1 MALNGLVYDLIVVG
15 ESQEGLDLIKGVS
28 KLDSGLKILLISST
42 ISKQIKGAEVIEK
55 TVVDVQYSYGVAVAI
70 ISYTEAY
77 LAKNLVFAT
86 GQKAVKLI
94 DEPNNNVY
102 YNVKAIKK
110 GTKNVVVFGNNAN
123 TINEAISISR
133 KVDKVFIC
141 EESNSL
147 AQLVEKQI
155 EPRYNNISYLP
166 MSRIVNYGYNE
177 DSKLNKACLNTLAEL
192 PCDALYVSI
201 GKKPDTAAF
210 KSRILKLDE
219 DGYIIAEDGLLPG
232 VDNVYA
238 IGKCTKYNVK
248 NTEKT
253 LESLKNKFKEENR

>member
-15 ESQEGLDLIKGVS
+15 ESQEGLDLIKEVS
-28 KLDSGLKILLISST
+28 KLNPELKILLISST
-42 ISKQIKGAEVIEK
+42 ISKQVKGAEAIERTVI
-55 TVVDVQYSYGVAVAI
+55 DVQYSYGVVVAI

-86 GQKAVKLI
+86 GQKAVKLMN
-94 DEPNNNVY
+94 EPNNNVY

-110 GTKNVVVFGNNAN
+110 GTKNVIVFGNNAN

-155 EPRYNNISYLP
+155 EPRYDNISYLP
-166 MSRIVNYGYNE
+166 MSKIVKYCYNE
-177 DSKLNKACLNTLAEL
+177 EGKLNMICLNTLAEI
-192 PCDALYVSI
+192 PCDILYVSI
-201 GKKPDTAAF
+201 GKKPDTATF
-210 KSRILKLDE
+210 NSRMIKLDE
-219 DGYIIAEDGLLPG
+219 DEYIIVENGLIPG

-253 LESLKNKFKEENR
+253 LESLKNKFRKEI

>member
-1 MALNGLVYDLIVVG
+1 MALNGLIYDLIVIG
-15 ESQEGLDLIKGVS
+15 ESQEGLDLIKELY
-28 KLDSGLKILLISST
+28 KLNSELKILLISST
-42 ISKQIKGAEVIEK
+42 VSKQVKGVEAIER
-55 TVVDVQYSYGVAVAI
+55 TVVDAQYSYGVAVAI

-86 GQKAVKLI
+86 GQIATKLMN
-94 DEPNNNVY
+94 EPDNNVY

-110 GTKNVVVFGNNAN
+110 GAKNVVVFGNNAN

-133 KVDKVFIC
+133 KADKVFIC

-155 EPRYNNISYLP
+155 EPRYDNISYLP
-166 MSRIVNYGYNE
+166 MSKIQSYEYDVDG
-177 DSKLNKACLNTLAEL
+177 KLNKVYLSTLAEL
-192 PCDALYVSI
+192 PCDALYVSL
-201 GKKPDTAAF
+201 GKKPDTATF
-210 KSRILKLDE
+210 SSRMLKLDE
-219 DGYIIAEDGLLPG
+219 EGYIIVENGLIPG

-253 LESLKNKFKEENR
+253 LESLKNKFKKENK